1 MTAPAPPRA
10 AIRALPRAVAEAI
23 AAGEVIERPA
33 SVVKELLENACD
45 AGASRIEVA
54 VQGAGLELLLVRDDG
69 SGMTAAELPLAF
81 QRHAT
86 SKLRTL
92 DDLARLRS
100 FGFRGEA
107 LPSVA
112 AAADID
118 CTSRPPGAALGAR
131 LRLRGGRAPAAQAV
145 EAVGAP
151 RGTTIEVRDLF
162 ARQPARRKFLAGPRA
177 ERAAIARVCGEAA
190 LACPHVAFSL
200 RAEGRRLLAT
210 PGGDAASAAGR
221 AQARR
226 DAFAAVWG
234 AEAGA
239 AAVAFRG
246 ERALDD
252 KGKAP
257 AAGGPRLRLEGLAAP
272 PPQSRGRRDG
282 VQIFVNGR
290 PVTAPRLQHA
300 VSEGYAELLPRGRHP
315 LAAVFLETPGDRVDA
330 NVHPAKASVKLADE
344 RAAFALIQRTLREA
358 LLSTLPPRAGSFAP
372 GGGVAAAPLPPPP
385 DFLRAQPQASPGAA
399 PPLLTGLRAR
409 RPAGAPPRPLTAPL
423 PRLPLLRLVGQLRQT
438 FLVAEGP
445 EGMVL
450 VDQHAAHERV
460 LYERLLAAGAGAP
473 SPRQILLQPPLL
485 ELTAPQAAALDE
497 RAADL
502 RALGFET
509 EPFGERTLRLRAL
522 PACLSRPGAERDA
535 RALLAALLDDL
546 AGAPPEPERGAATQ
560 PQRAAA
566 SAACHGA
573 LRAGRTLATAEMRAL
588 LHDLEACD
596 NPHTCPHGRPTL
608 LAFPAADLERQF
620 GRR

>member
-100 FGFRGEA
+100 YGFRGEA

-112 AAADID
+112 AAADVD
-118 CTSRPPGAALGAR
+118 CTSRPAGAALGAR
-131 LRLRGGRAPAAQAV
+131 LRLRGGRAPAAGAV

-151 RGTTIEVRDLF
+151 QGTTIEARDLF

-190 LACPHVAFSL
+190 LARPHVAFSL
-200 RAEGRRLLAT
+200 RAEGRRLLTT
-210 PGGDAASAAGR
+210 PGGDAGSAAGR
-221 AQARR
+221 ARARR

-234 AEAGA
+234 AELGA

-272 PPQSRGRRDG
+272 PPHSRARRDG

-358 LLSTLPPRAGSFAP
+358 LLSALPPRTGSFA
-372 GGGVAAAPLPPPP
+372 GGVAAPPLPPPP
-385 DFLRAQPQASPGAA
+385 DFLLARPQDSPGAPP
-399 PPLLTGLRAR
+399 PPLLTALRAR
-409 RPAGAPPRPLTAPL
+409 RPAGAAPDPVTAPL
-423 PRLPLLRLVGQLRQT
+423 PRLPLLRLVGQLRGT

-460 LYERLLAAGAGAP
+460 LYERLLAAGAGAA

-485 ELTAPQAAALDE
+485 ELTAPQAAALDQ

-546 AGAPPEPERGAATQ
+546 AGAPPQPARDAAAG

-573 LRAGRTLATAEMRAL
+573 VRAGRMLAAAEMRAL
-588 LHDLEACD
+588 LQDLEACE